1 MSGAAA
7 CCAACGAALEFPLA
21 CSACGTLAGPER
33 EPNPFEVL
41 GLAPQYFLDAADVKK
56 RALRLGRLLHPDYFG
71 AADDAT
77 RTLAERNTA
86 RLNRARE
93 VLLDAAARGDWL
105 VRALGG
111 PSENEQREM
120 PKAFLL
126 EVLEWNE
133 QLEAARE
140 SAARDHAGLESLCNE
155 LDAQRAAALAALG
168 RALEPL
174 PQPNSPALSEARA
187 QLNVLRYLDN
197 ALAQVEALEL
207 DSPPTRA

>member
-1 MSGAAA
+1 MNEAATS
-7 CCAACGAALEFPLA
+7 CASCGAALEFPLA
-21 CSACGTLAGPER
+21 CGACGTLAGPER
-33 EPNPFEVL
+33 EPGPFEVL
-41 GLAPQYFLDAADVKK
+41 GLAPQYFVDAADVKK

-71 AADDAT
+71 AADEAT
-77 RTLAERNTA
+77 RALAERNTA
-86 RLNRARE
+86 RLNRARD
-93 VLLDAAARGDWL
+93 VLLDASARGDWL

-133 QLEAARE
+133 QLEEARAN
-140 SAARDHAGLESLCNE
+140 AARDHARLEALRNDLE
-155 LDAQRAAALAALG
+155 AQRAAALAALA
-168 RALEPL
+168 RVLEPL
-174 PQPNSPALSEARA
+174 PQPASPALREARA

-207 DSPPTRA
+207 DTHSPRA